1 MRAIAVSLMLVFL
14 TACNTVE
21 GVKED
26 AYKADQAI
34 QNTVKKI
41 PE

>member
-1 MRAIAVSLMLVFL
+1 MRPLILVL
-14 TACNTVE
+14 TLTLLAACNTVE

-26 AYKADQAI
+26 ATQANQAI
-34 QNTVKKI
+34 QNTAEKL